1 MDPSSFDARRIASS
15 RPEAMARLLA
25 HPESLSQRA
34 FEALCEDLHLTLAEI
49 EPLIARRAQHNIPD
63 ALERHALLAIL
74 GDDEDEAERLVR
86 LMEQRTALRL
96 RVISSS

>member
-1 MDPSSFDARRIASS
+1 MDSDLRDTRPAHLL
-15 RPEAMARLLA
+15 RPEVIARLWA
-25 HPESLSQRA
+25 HPESLSQEA
-34 FEALCEDLHLTLAEI
+34 FETVCEALHLSLSDI
-49 EPLIARRAQHNIPD
+49 EPLVARRAQHTIPD

-86 LMEQRTALRL
+86 LMERRTALRL